1 MNKNFYIT
9 TRTPLRVSFF
19 GGGTDFEE
27 YYKKKTGSVL
37 SVTIN
42 KFVYVTIKKHNK
54 LFNENYRINY
64 SSVEHKHD
72 LKSINNLIVKEC
84 LKKVPLQPPLSI
96 TISSD
101 IPSNSGLGS
110 SSAITVGLLKALYTA
125 KGKKVTNHQLAEEAC
140 EIEINLIKNNIGKQ
154 DQYAVTFGG
163 LNYIKFTKK
172 KIVVSKINKKN
183 IINKI
188 LKNSILIWT
197 GQYRKATD
205 ILKKH
210 KTKILQN
217 KQAQLDL
224 LHNYAVKGQKLFTK
238 KNFNYDN
245 FYDLIRKN
253 WEAKNNFNNLVSNP
267 IIERISKIL
276 DKERIFS
283 YKLLGA
289 GGGGFILAFIDKNKI
304 NSFKRTYK
312 KLNIIDFSYTN
323 KGSETII
330 KNFY

>member
-27 YYKKKTGSVL
+27 YYKKKQGSVL

-72 LKSINNLIVKEC
+72 IKSINNLIVKEC
-84 LKKVPLQPPLSI
+84 LKKVPLKPPLSI

-110 SSAITVGLLKALYTA
+110 SSAITVGLLKALYA
-125 KGKKVTNHQLAEEAC
+125 ARGREVTNRQLAEEAC
-140 EIEINLIKNNIGKQ
+140 KIEINLIKNNIGKQ

-172 KIVVSKINKKN
+172 KNCC
-183 IINKI
+183 
-188 LKNSILIWT
+188 
-197 GQYRKATD
+197 
-205 ILKKH
+205 
-210 KTKILQN
+210 
-217 KQAQLDL
+217 
-224 LHNYAVKGQKLFTK
+224 
-238 KNFNYDN
+238 
-245 FYDLIRKN
+245 
-253 WEAKNNFNNLVSNP
+253 
-267 IIERISKIL
+267 
-276 DKERIFS
+276 
-283 YKLLGA
+283 
-289 GGGGFILAFIDKNKI
+289 
-304 NSFKRTYK
+304 
-312 KLNIIDFSYTN
+312 
-323 KGSETII
+323 
-330 KNFY
+330 